1 MEEQNT
7 SSLTYELQSKQ
18 KISYVEDTFEEYLSK
33 KDHIAASDLKNFM
46 KSPMLYQY
54 EKYHKDLEKK
64 AEQRHFS
71 IGSGLHEMIL
81 QPKLFSTNYV
91 VAPKFDRRTKVGK
104 EAYAEFQINS
114 EGKTIL
120 FEDEMDMIRQM
131 ADNGLNHAT
140 FMDLIKESVRE
151 ISCYTT
157 DAKTGLKL
165 RMRPDS
171 LATNKSTITDIK
183 SCLDSSAKKFKGDV
197 YNYGYS
203 LSAAYYCDFLNK
215 ENYVFAAMEKKPPF
229 QIGLYV
235 LNDEMMDYGRS
246 QYRTG
251 LDLLKWSYDNDY
263 WCNHN
268 EFELLK
274 ECYDLGDLES
284 FFDVKEKSQLVTIL

>member
-46 KSPMLYQY
+46 KSPMFYQY

-64 AEQRHFS
+64 AEQRHFN
-71 IGSGLHEMIL
+71 IGM
-81 QPKLFSTNYV
+81 
-91 VAPKFDRRTKVGK
+91 
-104 EAYAEFQINS
+104 
-114 EGKTIL
+114 
-120 FEDEMDMIRQM
+120 
-131 ADNGLNHAT
+131 NHGT
-140 FMDLIKESVRE
+140 FMDLIKDSVRE

-235 LNDEMMDYGRS
+235 LNDEMIDYGRS

-274 ECYDLGDLES
+274 ECYELGDLDS